1 MSVYILNYFRYF
13 EGEQTRGT
21 LLVDLRYKGQEG
33 QRCVKVCTGKASHNW
48 PRKAHLRT
56 DAETRCPQPRD
67 QKQQQKPEKHI

>member
-33 QRCVKVCTGKASHNW
+33 QRCMKVCTGKAS
-48 PRKAHLRT
+48 RGQSREAHLLT
-56 DAETRCPQPRD
+56 DAEIRCRQPRD
-67 QKQQQKPEKHI
+67 QKRQQKPEKHI